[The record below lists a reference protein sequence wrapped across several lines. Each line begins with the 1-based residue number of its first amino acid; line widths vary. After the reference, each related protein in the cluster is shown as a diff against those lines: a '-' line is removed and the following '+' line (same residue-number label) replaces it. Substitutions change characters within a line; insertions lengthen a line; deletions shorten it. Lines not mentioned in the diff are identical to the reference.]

1 MIKKDIETSQK
12 KLNEVEK
19 DLLDPED
26 ITDTLTEQEGMS
38 RSKNLCVE
46 GIVETNNNSQE
57 NCEKQFLKLIKE
69 KLEIRK
75 NIETDAT
82 KEVKHFLSNN
92 ETEGQ
97 AIDFK

>member
-12 KLNEVEK
+12 KLNEVKK

-69 KLEIRK
+69 KLKIRK

-92 ETEGQ
+92 EIEGQ

>member
-69 KLEIRK
+69 KLKIRK

-82 KEVKHFLSNN
+82 KEVKHFLSKN
-92 ETEGQ
+92 EIEGQ

>member
-46 GIVETNNNSQE
+46 GILETNNNSQE
-57 NCEKQFLKLIKE
+57 NCVKQFLKLIKE
-69 KLEIRK
+69 KLEVRK

-92 ETEGQ
+92 EIEGQ

>member
-12 KLNEVEK
+12 KLNEVKK

-82 KEVKHFLSNN
+82 KEVKHFLSKN
-92 ETEGQ
+92 EIEGQ

>member
-46 GIVETNNNSQE
+46 GIVEINSNSQE

-69 KLEIRK
+69 KLKIRK

-82 KEVKHFLSNN
+82 KEVKHFLSKN
-92 ETEGQ
+92 EIEGQ

>member
-12 KLNEVEK
+12 KLNDVEK
-19 DLLDPED
+19 DLLGPED

-82 KEVKHFLSNN
+82 KEVNHFLSNN
-92 ETEGQ
+92 EIEGQ

>member
-12 KLNEVEK
+12 KLNDVEK
-19 DLLDPED
+19 DLLGPED

-46 GIVETNNNSQE
+46 DIVETNNNSQE

-92 ETEGQ
+92 EIEGQ

>member
-69 KLEIRK
+69 KLEVRK

-92 ETEGQ
+92 EIEGQ

>member
-1 MIKKDIETSQK
+1 MIKKDIDTSQK

-46 GIVETNNNSQE
+46 GILETNNNSQE

-69 KLEIRK
+69 KLEVRK

-92 ETEGQ
+92 EIEGQ

>member
-12 KLNEVEK
+12 KLNEIEK
-19 DLLDPED
+19 DLSDPED
-26 ITDTLTEQEGMS
+26 ITDMLTEQEGMS

-92 ETEGQ
+92 EIEGQ

>member
-12 KLNEVEK
+12 KLNDVEK

-92 ETEGQ
+92 EIEGQ

>member
-46 GIVETNNNSQE
+46 GILETNNNSQE

-69 KLEIRK
+69 KLEVRK

-92 ETEGQ
+92 EIEGQ

>member
-12 KLNEVEK
+12 KLNDVEK
-19 DLLDPED
+19 DLLGPED

-82 KEVKHFLSNN
+82 KEVKDFLSNN
-92 ETEGQ
+92 EIEGQ

>member
-92 ETEGQ
+92 EIEGQ

>member
-12 KLNEVEK
+12 KLNEIEK
-19 DLLDPED
+19 DLSDPED
-26 ITDTLTEQEGMS
+26 ITDMLTEQEGMS

-46 GIVETNNNSQE
+46 GIVETNNNSHE

-92 ETEGQ
+92 EIEGQ

>member
-1 MIKKDIETSQK
+1 MIKKNIETSQK

-92 ETEGQ
+92 EIEGQ